1 MIKIKNLSFKFDKVE
16 IFKDFNLNI
25 FEGESCVITGI
36 NGVGKSTLLRLMAG
50 VMLPDSG
57 VVEYSEKLGDRP
69 KQKIGFISDKIS
81 MYESLSVKETIRLH
95 KSIYK
100 IEDFDYKLLK
110 HTKINYTQKVKEL
123 SIGQKTILFL
133 SMVLSAEPDILL
145 IDEVIHSLDAYLR
158 KLFLDQIIELLAERK
173 VTLVMVNVNF
183 HDIENIVDR
192 IILLKNG
199 TIIVDEDID
208 SLKSKV
214 KRINGDNLNTG
225 LPVISKM
232 GNFDYPD
239 IYIYP
244 YQEEFKGKIAG
255 DIEDLN
261 LTEIVTAFIG
271 GEYDI

>member
-1 MIKIKNLSFKFDKVE
+1 MIKIKDLNFKYKKVE
-16 IFKDFNLNI
+16 IYKNFNLDI
-25 FEGESCVITGI
+25 SEGESCLITGI

-50 VMLPDSG
+50 VLLPDSG
-57 VVEYSEKLGDRP
+57 AIEYSDKLGKRP
-69 KQKIGFISDKIS
+69 KQKIGFISDKLS
-81 MYESLSVKETIRLH
+81 MYESLSVKEIIRLH

-100 IEDFDYKLLK
+100 IEHFDYKLLK
-110 HTKINYTQKVKEL
+110 HTKIDFSQKVKEL

-133 SMVLSAEPDILL
+133 SMVLSAKPDVLL

-158 KLFLDQIIELLAERK
+158 KLFLDQIIDLLSERK
-173 VTLVMVNVNF
+173 ITLIMVNVNF
-183 HDIENIVDR
+183 HDIENMVDR

-199 TIIVDEDID
+199 EIVVDEGID
-208 SLKSKV
+208 SLKNKV
-214 KRINGDNLNTG
+214 KKINGDNIDTD

-244 YQEEFKGKIAG
+244 YREEYNEKITG
-255 DIEDLN
+255 VPVDLN

-271 GEYDI
+271 GEYDL

>member
-1 MIKIKNLSFKFDKVE
+1 MIKIKNLNFKYNKVE

-25 FEGESCVITGI
+25 SEGESCLITGI

-50 VMLPDSG
+50 VLLPDSG
-57 VVEYSEKLGDRP
+57 DIEYSEKLGNRP
-69 KQKIGFISDKIS
+69 KQKIGFISDKLS
-81 MYESLSVKETIRLH
+81 MYESLSVKDVIKLH

-100 IEDFDYKLLK
+100 IDEFYYKLLK
-110 HTKINYTQKVKEL
+110 HTKIDFSQKVKEL

-133 SMVLSAEPDILL
+133 SMVLSAKPDVLL

-158 KLFLDQIIELLAERK
+158 KLFLDQIIELLTERK
-173 VTLVMVNVNF
+173 ITLIMVNVNF

-199 TIIVDEDID
+199 EIIVDEGID
-208 SLKSKV
+208 KLKDKV
-214 KRINGDNLNTG
+214 KKINGDNIDTK
-225 LPVISKM
+225 LPIISKM

-244 YQEEFKGKIAG
+244 YKKEYEKNIIG
-255 DIEDLN
+255 DIENLN